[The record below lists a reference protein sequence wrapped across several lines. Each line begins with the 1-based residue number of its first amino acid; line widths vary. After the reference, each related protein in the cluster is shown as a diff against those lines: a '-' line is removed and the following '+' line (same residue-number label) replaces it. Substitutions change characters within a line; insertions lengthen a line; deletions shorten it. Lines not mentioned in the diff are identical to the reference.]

1 VDHLVYG
8 APHLEDAIEHLADR
22 TGVRARPGGRH
33 LAYGTHNALLA
44 LGPDVYLEILAPDP
58 RRAADVEPTIFGMAE
73 RTRPG
78 LAGWVARVNG
88 PADMERRIA
97 RARGAGLD
105 LGTPQAGERATPA
118 GGMLRWALT
127 DPHARHFDGAVPIL
141 VDWGTTPHPA
151 RTAPAGLRLVAL
163 AASHPRAVELEAALS
178 AIGADIAV
186 TPAPEPGLVATLEGP
201 KGRLT
206 LT

>member
-1 VDHLVYG
+1 MDHLVYG
-8 APHLEDAIEHLADR
+8 APDLEEAIEQLADR

-58 RRAADVEPTIFGMAE
+58 RRAADVAPTIFGLAA
-73 RTRPG
+73 RTHPG
-78 LAGWVARVNG
+78 LAGWVARVDG
-88 PADMERRIA
+88 PADMERRL
-97 RARGAGLD
+97 ARGREAGID
-105 LGTPQAGERATPA
+105 LGSPQAGRRATPT
-118 GGMLRWALT
+118 GEILRWALT
-127 DPHARHFDGAVPIL
+127 DPHAHAFDGAVPVL
-141 VDWGTTPHPA
+141 VDWGTTPHPSQ
-151 RTAPAGLRLVAL
+151 TAPAGLRLVSL
-163 AASHPRAVELEAALS
+163 AASHPRDVELEAALA

-186 TPAPEPGLVATLEGP
+186 TRAPEPALAAILEGP